1 MLMSQG
7 AISAG
12 AIGWPNFG
20 ACADTVA
27 VKAMMAAPAA
37 RYLSVD
43 LSVDIGGLPLVVDA
57 PAVDGIEGI
66 LPARAALGDEGR
78 ARRLHHAGVV
88 SGAVLQYGWPAVPL
102 PRRTE
107 AHGSLRQDRSRQGR
121 GCPAL
126 ATVGRDLDLTNAAV
140 ARPG

>member
-43 LSVDIGGLPLVVDA
+43 IGGLPLVVDA
-57 PAVDGIEGI
+57 PALDGIEVI
-66 LPARAALGDEGR
+66 LPAQAALGDECR

-88 SGAVLQYGWPAVPL
+88 SGAALQYGWPAVPL

-121 GCPAL
+121 GGPAL